1 MTGWYPYCYTTY
13 QNLLP
18 APVVSLDVNGTQN
31 VYIVPDL
38 VEYISL
44 IGDGYTSYYDSLG
57 FDWKRLAGAKV
68 LQIGGM
74 DAYDY
79 VDYIASTVSGNF
91 LDHGVRVNSVFSGYR
106 ISSDA
111 FSQRIGDLAGPS
123 WISQTD
129 LTFVVVLAN
138 STEEETVTVP
148 YLADFAGTDFTDAA
162 S

>member
-1 MTGWYPYCYTTY
+1 M
-13 QNLLP
+13 
-18 APVVSLDVNGTQN
+18 
-31 VYIVPDL
+31 
-38 VEYISL
+38 
-44 IGDGYTSYYDSLG
+44 
-57 FDWKRLAGAKV
+57 